1 MFHAINHPNL
11 WNYCQ
16 LISLVVSQY
25 QPMMNHTLHSR
36 TNKQYSNTA
45 SRLSTYSPNLGKLGS
60 PQVLSK
66 SICRLHSFTFCQ
78 SRLLYIVLF
87 LKKILLRLNFLLKIS
102 PGPLPLLSVDHSCL
116 FSAGLFLLPLS
127 SCQPLGEVLS
137 FSSSAAF
144 LKSSL

>member
-1 MFHAINHPNL
+1 MQFTLFCRNFD
-11 WNYCQ
+11 
-16 LISLVVSQY
+16 LVAKYAFSQAPSCTNFS
-25 QPMMNHTLHSR
+25 QPGSASDSR
-36 TNKQYSNTA
+36 TG
-45 SRLSTYSPNLGKLGS
+45 LGTLAS
-60 PQVLSK
+60 PQILSW

-78 SRLLYIVLF
+78 SLLLYIVLF
-87 LKKILLRLNFLLKIS
+87 LKSILLRINFLLKIS